1 MSKVAVSAQRELRWS
16 LHGAV
21 LAILGGAVAAASPE
35 SAATV
40 SRVLGLGLLGI
51 AIVLVAIDLAA
62 YRQLDRRQLARSAV
76 TVLGFA
82 GAGLLSYLA
91 VGWLPVAILV
101 TIAVAVA
108 GWGSLQRPRAQREP
122 GGAATGH

>member
-1 MSKVAVSAQRELRWS
+1 MSTAAPAQGELRWA

-35 SAATV
+35 AAATV
-40 SRVLGLGLLGI
+40 ARVVGLGLMGI
-51 AIVLVAIDLAA
+51 AAVLVAIDLGA
-62 YRQLDRRQLARSAV
+62 RRRLDRRQIARSAI

-91 VGWLPVAILV
+91 IGWLPVAILV
-101 TIAVAVA
+101 TIAVVVA
-108 GWGSLQRPRAQREP
+108 GWGALQRPRAGTRH
-122 GGAATGH
+122 GAVTGQ